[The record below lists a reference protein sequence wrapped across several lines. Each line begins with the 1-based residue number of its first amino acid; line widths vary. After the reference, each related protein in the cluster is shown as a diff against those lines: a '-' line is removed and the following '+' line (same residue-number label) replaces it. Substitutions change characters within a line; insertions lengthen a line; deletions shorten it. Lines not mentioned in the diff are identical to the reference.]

1 MIFSVAILIFIL
13 YLMSNRR
20 KPASNRGSVF
30 NRPSRHS
37 FAAVSGKQARDA
49 RRLRKA
55 QALRQRDDSECDDLE
70 DELHDM
76 DGSL

>member
-1 MIFSVAILIFIL
+1 MMVLALLIFVL
-13 YLMSNRR
+13 YLMSRTKSR
-20 KPASNRGSVF
+20 DRRGSFF

-49 RRLRKA
+49 RRRRNA
-55 QALRQRDDSECDDLE
+55 QALRQRDDREFDDLE